1 MNRPSENLWMISAS
15 DTPLTSTS
23 SITLN
28 VNNYVYLLLSF
39 YNRLL
44 EYFKPTP
51 ANKLV
56 CRSEHHPALFIRN
69 SILLLK
75 DLQSATKMLT
85 STISTPYY
93 LHFVSFV
100 LVKSTCSPPFPP
112 NKFYMVIHDLLATYN
127 GMWKGFLS
135 MNQSV
140 VKTCVLFST

>member
-1 MNRPSENLWMISAS
+1 MISAS

-28 VNNYVYLLLSF
+28 VNNYVSLLLLF

-44 EYFKPTP
+44 EHFKTTS

-69 SILLLK
+69 RILLLK
-75 DLQSATKMLT
+75 DLQSATKLMT
-85 STISTPYY
+85 STISAPYY

-100 LVKSTCSPPFPP
+100 LVKSTYSPPFSL

-127 GMWKGFLS
+127 EMWKGVLP
-135 MNQSV
+135 MN
-140 VKTCVLFST
+140 

>member
-1 MNRPSENLWMISAS
+1 MISAS

-56 CRSEHHPALFIRN
+56 CRSEHHPALLIRN

>member
-1 MNRPSENLWMISAS
+1 MNRPAENLWMISAS